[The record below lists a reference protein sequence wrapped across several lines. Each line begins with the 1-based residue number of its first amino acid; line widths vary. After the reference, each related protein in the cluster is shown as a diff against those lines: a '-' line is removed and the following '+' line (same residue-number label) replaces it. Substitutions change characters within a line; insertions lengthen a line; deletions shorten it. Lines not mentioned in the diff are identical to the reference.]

1 MVYYLSAEKQSKQMV
16 LWSSG
21 LSRLPVTEKIASSN
35 LVRTAICECSSTVEH
50 HLAKVDTAV
59 RFRSLAPCKNSLESE
74 FFCYIHTKRRMTSAL
89 FMLINMADNLP

>member
-35 LVRTAICECSSTVEH
+35 LVRTAIYASV
-50 HLAKVDTAV
+50 VQW
-59 RFRSLAPCKNSLESE
+59 
-74 FFCYIHTKRRMTSAL
+74 
-89 FMLINMADNLP
+89 

>member
-1 MVYYLSAEKQSKQMV
+1 MV

-59 RFRSLAPCKNSLESE
+59 RFRSLAPFKNSLESE
-74 FFCYIHTKRRMTSAL
+74 FFLLYKYEKADDFRPFHVNQYVRQSATIHQ
-89 FMLINMADNLP
+89 